1 VRRTKLDVLRALL
14 SSAIVLAIA
23 GCGATPFATDP
34 YPMPSG
40 SPRAWV
46 NNPVRIG
53 QEVSTTVV
61 FMMVRGHDSIDFG
74 SAEGIGSLDGA
85 DLQFFI
91 SQPLFHGDGSKVIG
105 EGMIPLAHSSY
116 VNVSNET
123 GPNQALGIVAVITP
137 RRAGRFELE
146 RVKLTN
152 RLNEGPVQTREGIDA
167 IFSVCAD
174 DPAPADC
181 PLVLDT

>member
-1 VRRTKLDVLRALL
+1 VRRTKLDVVRALL
-14 SSAIVLAIA
+14 SSAIMLVIA
-23 GCGATPFATDP
+23 GCGAQPLATDP

-40 SPRAWV
+40 SPHAWV

-61 FMMVRGHDSIDFG
+61 FMMLRGHDSIDFG

-85 DLQFFI
+85 DVRFFI
-91 SQPLFHGDGSKVIG
+91 SRPVIHRDGSSVIG
-105 EGMIPLAHSSY
+105 EEMHPLAHSSY
-116 VNVSNET
+116 VNLSNET
-123 GPNQALGIVAVITP
+123 GPDQALGIVAVITP

-146 RVKLTN
+146 RVKLTY

-167 IFSVCAD
+167 IFTVCAD

-181 PLVLDT
+181 PLDRDT